1 MPRTSA
7 PVFKMA
13 NLNFQYSSAPLRSI
27 QEIQFGLL
35 SPEEIKNMSVAHIE
49 YPETMDEQNQR
60 PRELGL
66 NDPKLGSIDRSF
78 KCATCDE
85 NMSECPGHFGHIELA
100 TPVFHVGKLPKL
112 YYQLFRINLL
122 KHDPGFMTKIKKL
135 LETVCHNCGK
145 ILLDEVSHP
154 SRDGRFWCCSALTL
168 FRSRAILNLRTLC
181 GTRNPRDV
189 SKLSGSFAN
198 LR

>member
-1 MPRTSA
+1 
-7 PVFKMA
+7 MA

-49 YPETMDEQNQR
+49 YPETMDEQRQR

-78 KCATCDE
+78 KCGTCDE

-100 TPVFHVGKLPKL
+100 APVFHIGK
-112 YYQLFRINLL
+112 
-122 KHDPGFMTKIKKL
+122 
-135 LETVCHNCGK
+135 
-145 ILLDEVSHP
+145 
-154 SRDGRFWCCSALTL
+154 FWTFLAWHV
-168 FRSRAILNLRTLC
+168 AY
-181 GTRNPRDV
+181 
-189 SKLSGSFAN
+189 AN
-198 LR
+198 LSA